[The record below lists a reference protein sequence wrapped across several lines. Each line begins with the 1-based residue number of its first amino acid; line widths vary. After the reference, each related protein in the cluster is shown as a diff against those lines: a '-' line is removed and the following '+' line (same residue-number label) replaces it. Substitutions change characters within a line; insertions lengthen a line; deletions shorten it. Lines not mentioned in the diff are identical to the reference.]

1 VCRVVRNAERRE
13 RALTSYESTERK
25 IRLIGGLAKLVIYN
39 VIPRAENAAA
49 LLVHYVRHGKHVK
62 ATLRQ
67 FLAQLRAGDDNVRD
81 DTDKVWVI
89 ILDTM
94 KKVTH
99 TLSIFIF
106 FFTHVSIFF
115 ITSSSCSCSSLR

>member
-1 VCRVVRNAERRE
+1 VVRNAERRE

-62 ATLRQ
+62 AALRQ

-94 KKVTH
+94 KKVTQ
-99 TLSIFIF
+99 TLFFFFFIIIFLF
-106 FFTHVSIFF
+106 FFTALTVMV
-115 ITSSSCSCSSLR
+115 